1 MNRQSVR
8 FTPFSL
14 NVGGRLIEYSRP
26 AVMGIVNVTPDSFY
40 AGSRTADAGAVGRRV
55 AAMLDEGVDII
66 DVGAYS
72 SRPGGAADVSPEE
85 ESERLARG
93 LEALRRVAPD
103 AVVSVDTF
111 RASVARKAVS
121 DFGPLIINDISGGA
135 LDDDMFETVAELGV
149 PYIMM
154 HMRGT
159 PADRQ
164 EHCDYDNL
172 VADILAELGERL
184 GRLTLM
190 GVNDIIVDPG
200 FGFSKTLEQ
209 NYELLESLPLFA
221 LFHRP
226 LLVGLSRKSM
236 ATRLLGIDTAEA
248 LNATTVLNTLALDRG
263 ASVLRV
269 HDVAAAR
276 QAVDLYMAT
285 TDSCKLNH

>member
-1 MNRQSVR
+1 MTDTAPK

-14 NVGGRLIEYSRP
+14 NIGGRLVDYTRP

-40 AGSRTADAGAVGRRV
+40 AGSRTTDAEAVGRRV
-55 AAMLDEGVDII
+55 TAMLGEGVDII

-72 SRPGGAADVSPEE
+72 SRPGAADVSAEE
-85 ESERLARG
+85 EYERLARG
-93 LEALRRVAPD
+93 LEVVRRGAPE

-159 PADRQ
+159 PADMQ
-164 EHCDYDNL
+164 QHCDYDSL
-172 VADILAELGERL
+172 ASDILAELGERL

-190 GVNDIIVDPG
+190 GVSDIIVDPG
-200 FGFSKTLEQ
+200 FGFSKTLAQ
-209 NYELLESLPLFA
+209 NYELLASLPLFA

-236 ATRLLGIDTAEA
+236 ATRLLGIDTADA

-263 ASVLRV
+263 ASILRV

-276 QAVDLYMAT
+276 QAVDIFTAT
-285 TDSCKLNH
+285 TDFGSIDK

>member
-1 MNRQSVR
+1 MTDTAPK

-14 NVGGRLIEYSRP
+14 NIGGRLVDYTRP

-40 AGSRTADAGAVGRRV
+40 AGSRTTDAEAVERRV
-55 AAMLDEGVDII
+55 AAMLGEGVDII

-72 SRPGGAADVSPEE
+72 SRPGAADVSPEE

-93 LEALRRVAPD
+93 LEAVRRVAPD

-159 PADRQ
+159 PADMQ
-164 EHCDYDNL
+164 QHCDYDSL
-172 VADILAELGERL
+172 ASDILAELGERL

-190 GVNDIIVDPG
+190 GVSDIIVDPG
-200 FGFSKTLEQ
+200 FGFSKTLAQ
-209 NYELLESLPLFA
+209 NYELLASLPLFA

-236 ATRLLGIDTAEA
+236 ATRLLGIDTADA

-263 ASVLRV
+263 ASILRV

-276 QAVDLYMAT
+276 QAVDIFTAT
-285 TDSCKLNH
+285 TDFGSINK

>member
-1 MNRQSVR
+1 MTDTAPK

-14 NVGGRLIEYSRP
+14 NIGSRLVDYTRP

-40 AGSRTADAGAVGRRV
+40 AGSRTTDAEAVGRRV
-55 AAMLDEGVDII
+55 TAMLGEGVDII

-72 SRPGGAADVSPEE
+72 SRPGAADVSPEE
-85 ESERLARG
+85 EYERLARG
-93 LEALRRVAPD
+93 LEAVRRVAPE

-121 DFGPLIINDISGGA
+121 AFGQLIINDISGGA

-159 PADRQ
+159 PADMQ
-164 EHCDYDNL
+164 QHCDYDSL
-172 VADILAELGERL
+172 ASDILAELGERL

-190 GVNDIIVDPG
+190 GVSDIIVDPG
-200 FGFSKTLEQ
+200 FGFSKTLAQ
-209 NYELLESLPLFA
+209 NYELLASLPLFA

-236 ATRLLGIDTAEA
+236 ATRLLGIDTADA

-263 ASVLRV
+263 ASILRV

-276 QAVDLYMAT
+276 QAVDIFTAT
-285 TDSCKLNH
+285 TDFGSINK

>member
-72 SRPGGAADVSPEE
+72 SRPGAADVSPEE

-149 PYIMM
+149 P
-154 HMRGT
+154 
-159 PADRQ
+159 
-164 EHCDYDNL
+164 
-172 VADILAELGERL
+172 
-184 GRLTLM
+184 
-190 GVNDIIVDPG
+190 
-200 FGFSKTLEQ
+200 
-209 NYELLESLPLFA
+209 
-221 LFHRP
+221 
-226 LLVGLSRKSM
+226 
-236 ATRLLGIDTAEA
+236 
-248 LNATTVLNTLALDRG
+248 
-263 ASVLRV
+263 
-269 HDVAAAR
+269 
-276 QAVDLYMAT
+276 
-285 TDSCKLNH
+285 

>member
-1 MNRQSVR
+1 MTDTAPK

-14 NVGGRLIEYSRP
+14 NIGGRLVDYTRP

-40 AGSRTADAGAVGRRV
+40 AGSRTTDAEAVGRRV
-55 AAMLDEGVDII
+55 TAMLGEGVDII

-72 SRPGGAADVSPEE
+72 SRPGAADVSPEE

-93 LEALRRVAPD
+93 LEAVRRVAPD

-111 RASVARKAVS
+111 RASVARKAVG

-159 PADRQ
+159 PADMQ
-164 EHCDYDNL
+164 QHCDYDSL
-172 VADILAELGERL
+172 ASDILAELGERL

-190 GVNDIIVDPG
+190 GVSDIIVDPG
-200 FGFSKTLEQ
+200 FGFSKTLAQ
-209 NYELLESLPLFA
+209 NYELLASLPLFA

-236 ATRLLGIDTAEA
+236 ATRLLGIDTADA

-263 ASVLRV
+263 ASILRV

-276 QAVDLYMAT
+276 QAVDIFTAT
-285 TDSCKLNH
+285 TDFGSINK

>member
-1 MNRQSVR
+1 MTDTAPK

-14 NVGGRLIEYSRP
+14 NIGGRLVDYTRP

-40 AGSRTADAGAVGRRV
+40 AGSRTTDAEAVGRRV
-55 AAMLDEGVDII
+55 TAMLGEGVDII

-72 SRPGGAADVSPEE
+72 SRPGAADVSPEE
-85 ESERLARG
+85 EYERLARG
-93 LEALRRVAPD
+93 LEAVRRVAPD

-111 RASVARKAVS
+111 RASVARKAVGA
-121 DFGPLIINDISGGA
+121 FGQLIINDISGGA

-159 PADRQ
+159 PADMQ
-164 EHCDYDNL
+164 QHCDYDSL
-172 VADILAELGERL
+172 ASDILAELGERL

-190 GVNDIIVDPG
+190 GVSDIIVDPG
-200 FGFSKTLEQ
+200 FGFSKTLAQ
-209 NYELLESLPLFA
+209 NYELLASLPLFA

-236 ATRLLGIDTAEA
+236 ATRLLGIDTADA

-263 ASVLRV
+263 ASILRV

-276 QAVDLYMAT
+276 QAVDIFTAT
-285 TDSCKLNH
+285 TDFGSIDK

>member
-40 AGSRTADAGAVGRRV
+40 AGSRTADAEAVGRRV

-72 SRPGGAADVSPEE
+72 SRPGAADVSPEE
-85 ESERLARG
+85 ELERLARG

-135 LDDDMFETVAELGV
+135 LDEAMFETVAELGV

-159 PADRQ
+159 PADMQ

-172 VADILAELGERL
+172 AADVLAELGERL

-226 LLVGLSRKSM
+226 ILVGLSRKSM
-236 ATRLLGIDTAEA
+236 ATRLLGIETAEA

-263 ASVLRV
+263 ASILRV

-285 TDSCKLNH
+285 TDSCKFNH

>member
-1 MNRQSVR
+1 MTDTAPK

-14 NVGGRLIEYSRP
+14 NIGGRLVDYTRP

-40 AGSRTADAGAVGRRV
+40 AGSRTIDAEAVGRRV
-55 AAMLDEGVDII
+55 TAMLGEGVDII

-72 SRPGGAADVSPEE
+72 SRPGAADVSPEE
-85 ESERLARG
+85 EYERLARG
-93 LEALRRVAPD
+93 LEVVRRGAPE

-159 PADRQ
+159 PADMQ
-164 EHCDYDNL
+164 QHCDYDSL
-172 VADILAELGERL
+172 ASDILAELGERL

-190 GVNDIIVDPG
+190 GVSDIIVDPG
-200 FGFSKTLEQ
+200 FGFSKTLAQ
-209 NYELLESLPLFA
+209 NYELLASLPLFA

-236 ATRLLGIDTAEA
+236 ATRLLGIDTADA

-263 ASVLRV
+263 ASILRV

-276 QAVDLYMAT
+276 QAVDIFTAT
-285 TDSCKLNH
+285 TDFGSIDK

>member
-1 MNRQSVR
+1 MTDTAPK

-14 NVGGRLIEYSRP
+14 NIGGRLVDYTRP

-40 AGSRTADAGAVGRRV
+40 AGSRTTDAEAVERRV
-55 AAMLDEGVDII
+55 AAMLGEGVDII

-72 SRPGGAADVSPEE
+72 SRPGAADVSPDE

-93 LEALRRVAPD
+93 LEVVRRVAPE

-159 PADRQ
+159 PADMQ
-164 EHCDYDNL
+164 QHCDYDSL
-172 VADILAELGERL
+172 ASDILAELGERL

-190 GVNDIIVDPG
+190 GVSDIIVDPG
-200 FGFSKTLEQ
+200 FGFSKTLAQ
-209 NYELLESLPLFA
+209 NYELLASLPLFA

-226 LLVGLSRKSM
+226 LLVGVSRKSM
-236 ATRLLGIDTAEA
+236 ATRLLGIDTADA

-263 ASVLRV
+263 ASILRV

-276 QAVDLYMAT
+276 QAVDIFTAT
-285 TDSCKLNH
+285 TDFGSIDK

>member
-1 MNRQSVR
+1 MTDTAPK

-14 NVGGRLIEYSRP
+14 NIGGRLVDYTRP

-40 AGSRTADAGAVGRRV
+40 AGSRTTDAEAVERRV
-55 AAMLDEGVDII
+55 AAMLGEGVDII

-72 SRPGGAADVSPEE
+72 SRPGAADVSPEE

-93 LEALRRVAPD
+93 LEAVRRVAPD

-159 PADRQ
+159 PADMQ
-164 EHCDYDNL
+164 QHCDYDSL
-172 VADILAELGERL
+172 ASDILAELGERL

-190 GVNDIIVDPG
+190 GVSDIIVDPG
-200 FGFSKTLEQ
+200 FGFSKTLAQ
-209 NYELLESLPLFA
+209 NYELLASLPLFA

-236 ATRLLGIDTAEA
+236 ATRLLGIDTADA

-263 ASVLRV
+263 ASILRV

-276 QAVDLYMAT
+276 QAVDIFTAT
-285 TDSCKLNH
+285 TDFGSIDK

>member
-1 MNRQSVR
+1 MTDTAPK

-14 NVGGRLIEYSRP
+14 NIGGRLVDYTRP

-40 AGSRTADAGAVGRRV
+40 AGSRTTDAEAVERRV
-55 AAMLDEGVDII
+55 AAMLGEGVDLI

-72 SRPGGAADVSPEE
+72 SRSGAADVSPEE
-85 ESERLARG
+85 EYERLARG
-93 LEALRRVAPD
+93 LEAVRRVAPD

-121 DFGPLIINDISGGA
+121 SFGPLIINDISGGA

-159 PADRQ
+159 PADMQ
-164 EHCDYDNL
+164 QHCDYDSL
-172 VADILAELGERL
+172 ASDILAELGERL

-190 GVNDIIVDPG
+190 GVSDIIVDPG
-200 FGFSKTLEQ
+200 FGFSKTLAQ
-209 NYELLESLPLFA
+209 NYELLASLPLFA

-236 ATRLLGIDTAEA
+236 ATRLLGIDSADA

-263 ASVLRV
+263 ASILRV

-276 QAVDLYMAT
+276 QAVDIFTAT
-285 TDSCKLNH
+285 TDFGSIDK

>member
-1 MNRQSVR
+1 MTDTAPK

-14 NVGGRLIEYSRP
+14 NIGGRLVDYTRP

-40 AGSRTADAGAVGRRV
+40 AGSRTTDAEAVGRRV
-55 AAMLDEGVDII
+55 TAMLGEGVDII

-72 SRPGGAADVSPEE
+72 SRPGAADVSPKE

-93 LEALRRVAPD
+93 LEVVRRGAPE

-159 PADRQ
+159 PADMQ
-164 EHCDYDNL
+164 QHCDYDSL
-172 VADILAELGERL
+172 ASDILAELGERL

-190 GVNDIIVDPG
+190 GVSDIIVDPG
-200 FGFSKTLEQ
+200 FGFSKTLAQ
-209 NYELLESLPLFA
+209 NYELLASLPLFA

-236 ATRLLGIDTAEA
+236 ATRLLGIDTADA

-263 ASVLRV
+263 ASILRV

-276 QAVDLYMAT
+276 QAVDIFTAT
-285 TDSCKLNH
+285 TDFGSIDK

>member
-14 NVGGRLIEYSRP
+14 NVGGRLVDYSRP

-72 SRPGGAADVSPEE
+72 SRPGAADVSPEE

-135 LDDDMFETVAELGV
+135 LDEAMFETVAELGV

-164 EHCDYDNL
+164 EHCDYDSL
-172 VADILAELGERL
+172 AADILAELGERL

-226 LLVGLSRKSM
+226 ILVGLSRKSM
-236 ATRLLGIDTAEA
+236 ATRLLGIETAEA

-263 ASVLRV
+263 ASILRV

>member
-1 MNRQSVR
+1 MTDTAPK

-14 NVGGRLIEYSRP
+14 NIGGRLVDYTRP

-40 AGSRTADAGAVGRRV
+40 AGSRTTDAEAVERRV
-55 AAMLDEGVDII
+55 AAMLGEGVDII

-72 SRPGGAADVSPEE
+72 SRPGAADVSPDE

-93 LEALRRVAPD
+93 LEAVRRVAPE

-159 PADRQ
+159 PADMQ
-164 EHCDYDNL
+164 QHCDYDSI
-172 VADILAELGERL
+172 ASDILAELGERL

-190 GVNDIIVDPG
+190 GVSDIIVDPG
-200 FGFSKTLEQ
+200 FGFSKTLAQ
-209 NYELLESLPLFA
+209 NYELLASLPLFA

-236 ATRLLGIDTAEA
+236 ATRLLGIDTADA

-263 ASVLRV
+263 ASILRV

-276 QAVDLYMAT
+276 QAVDIFTAT
-285 TDSCKLNH
+285 TDFGSIDK

>member
-1 MNRQSVR
+1 MTDTAPK

-14 NVGGRLIEYSRP
+14 NIGGRLVDYTRP

-40 AGSRTADAGAVGRRV
+40 AGSRTTDAEAVGRRV
-55 AAMLDEGVDII
+55 TAMLGEGVDII

-72 SRPGGAADVSPEE
+72 SRPGAADVSPEE
-85 ESERLARG
+85 EYERLARG
-93 LEALRRVAPD
+93 LEVVRRGAPE

-159 PADRQ
+159 PADMQ
-164 EHCDYDNL
+164 QHCDYDSL
-172 VADILAELGERL
+172 ASDILAELGERL

-190 GVNDIIVDPG
+190 GVSDIIVDPG
-200 FGFSKTLEQ
+200 FGFSKTLAQ
-209 NYELLESLPLFA
+209 NYELLASLPLFA

-236 ATRLLGIDTAEA
+236 ATRLLGIDTADA

-263 ASVLRV
+263 ASILRV

-276 QAVDLYMAT
+276 QAVDIFTAT
-285 TDSCKLNH
+285 TDFGSIDK

>member
-1 MNRQSVR
+1 MTDTAPK

-14 NVGGRLIEYSRP
+14 NIGGRLVDYTRP

-40 AGSRTADAGAVGRRV
+40 AGSRTTDAEAVERRV
-55 AAMLDEGVDII
+55 AAMLGEGVDII

-72 SRPGGAADVSPEE
+72 SRPSAADVSPEE
-85 ESERLARG
+85 EYERLARG
-93 LEALRRVAPD
+93 LEVVRRGAPE

-159 PADRQ
+159 PADMQ
-164 EHCDYDNL
+164 QHCDYDSL
-172 VADILAELGERL
+172 ASDILAELGERL

-190 GVNDIIVDPG
+190 GVSDIIVDPG
-200 FGFSKTLEQ
+200 FGFSKTLAQ
-209 NYELLESLPLFA
+209 NYELLASLPLFA

-236 ATRLLGIDTAEA
+236 ATRLLGIDTADA

-263 ASVLRV
+263 ASILRV

-276 QAVDLYMAT
+276 QAVDIFTAT
-285 TDSCKLNH
+285 TDFGSIDK

>member
-1 MNRQSVR
+1 MTDTAPK

-14 NVGGRLIEYSRP
+14 NIGGRLVDYTRP

-40 AGSRTADAGAVGRRV
+40 AGSRTTDAEAVGRRV
-55 AAMLDEGVDII
+55 TAMLGEGVDII

-72 SRPGGAADVSPEE
+72 SRPGAADVSPEE
-85 ESERLARG
+85 EYERLARG
-93 LEALRRVAPD
+93 LEAVRRVAPD

-121 DFGPLIINDISGGA
+121 AFGQLIINDISGGA

-159 PADRQ
+159 PADMQ
-164 EHCDYDNL
+164 QHCDYDSL
-172 VADILAELGERL
+172 ASDILAELGERL

-190 GVNDIIVDPG
+190 GVSDIIVDPG
-200 FGFSKTLEQ
+200 FGFSKTLAQ
-209 NYELLESLPLFA
+209 NYELLASLPLFA

-236 ATRLLGIDTAEA
+236 ATRLLGIDTADA

-263 ASVLRV
+263 ASILRV

-276 QAVDLYMAT
+276 QAVDIFTAT
-285 TDSCKLNH
+285 TDFGSIDK

>member
-1 MNRQSVR
+1 MTDCAPK
-8 FTPFSL
+8 FIPFSL
-14 NVGGRLIEYSRP
+14 NIGGRLVEYSRP

-40 AGSRTADAGAVGRRV
+40 AASRTVDADAISHRV

-72 SRPGGAADVSPEE
+72 SRPGAADVSSDE
-85 ESERLARG
+85 ESERLSRG
-93 LEALRRVAPD
+93 LEVVRRVAPD
-103 AVVSVDTF
+103 TVVSVDTF

-121 DFGPLIINDISGGA
+121 DFGAVIINDISGGT
-135 LDDDMFETVAELGV
+135 LDEYMFETVADPRV

-159 PADRQ
+159 PADMQQR
-164 EHCDYDNL
+164 CDYDNL
-172 VADILAELGERL
+172 ATDILAELGERL

-200 FGFSKTLEQ
+200 FGFSKTLSQ
-209 NYELLESLPLFA
+209 NYELLASLPLFA

-236 ATRLLGIDTAEA
+236 ATRLLGIDSAEA

-263 ASVLRV
+263 ASILRV

-276 QAVDLYMAT
+276 QAVDIFTAT
-285 TDSCKLNH
+285 TDFGSINQ

>member
-1 MNRQSVR
+1 MTDTAPK

-14 NVGGRLIEYSRP
+14 NIGGRLVDYTRP

-40 AGSRTADAGAVGRRV
+40 AGSRTTDAEAVERRV
-55 AAMLDEGVDII
+55 AAMLGEGVDII

-72 SRPGGAADVSPEE
+72 SRPGAADVSPDE

-93 LEALRRVAPD
+93 LEAVRRVAPE

-159 PADRQ
+159 PADMQ
-164 EHCDYDNL
+164 QHCDYDSL
-172 VADILAELGERL
+172 ASDILAELGERL

-190 GVNDIIVDPG
+190 GVSDIIVDPG
-200 FGFSKTLEQ
+200 FGFSKTLAQ
-209 NYELLESLPLFA
+209 NYELLASLPLFA

-236 ATRLLGIDTAEA
+236 ATRLLGIDTADA

-263 ASVLRV
+263 ASILRV

-276 QAVDLYMAT
+276 QAVDIFTAT
-285 TDSCKLNH
+285 TDFGSINK

>member
-1 MNRQSVR
+1 MTDTAPK

-14 NVGGRLIEYSRP
+14 NIGGRLVDYTRP

-40 AGSRTADAGAVGRRV
+40 AGSRTTDAEAVGRRV
-55 AAMLDEGVDII
+55 TAMLGEGVDII

-72 SRPGGAADVSPEE
+72 SRPGAADVSPEE
-85 ESERLARG
+85 EYERLARG
-93 LEALRRVAPD
+93 LEAVRRVAPD

-159 PADRQ
+159 PADMQ
-164 EHCDYDNL
+164 QHCDYDSL
-172 VADILAELGERL
+172 ASDILAELGERL

-190 GVNDIIVDPG
+190 GVSDIIVDPG
-200 FGFSKTLEQ
+200 FGFSKTLAQ
-209 NYELLESLPLFA
+209 NYELLASLPLFA

-236 ATRLLGIDTAEA
+236 ATRLLGIDTADA

-263 ASVLRV
+263 ASILRV

-276 QAVDLYMAT
+276 QAVDIFTAT
-285 TDSCKLNH
+285 TDFGSIDK